1 MLDFFSKVK
10 QIRASGN
17 DQGEIL
23 LNSQPPFFLKVL
35 NAHDNNISKSLISKL
50 EKKNLSSYEHHLG
63 YFNLPTLNHFPPYF
77 FLFFIFAHL
86 IWILYSQLTT
96 TGNMSKKFVN
106 KNSCGLCSES

>member
-35 NAHDNNISKSLISKL
+35 NAHDNNITKSLISKL
-50 EKKNLSSYEHHLG
+50 EKKIFPLMNTILATSIYPHSITSLLISSSSSY
-63 YFNLPTLNHFPPYF
+63 
-77 FLFFIFAHL
+77 FL
-86 IWILYSQLTT
+86 T
-96 TGNMSKKFVN
+96 
-106 KNSCGLCSES
+106 